1 MTLSYSGLTNYGKVT
16 LPCVESWNMNTN
28 ITRDPPRSIMTRR
41 IDKVGDTSAF
51 AATLAASDDRFCEAI
66 NYYARGVNPMV
77 SVSYGEGQSQ
87 MNTSANGAAFLPYR
101 VVRDGAFRPP
111 IWRQE
116 DLLPLSRLPRNWTTV
131 DARPFEVDYTKRLFD
146 CGTAET
152 TDQVKT
158 NLLKID
164 CETRKTIA
172 AYPELT
178 APVPRYMLKDPLAP
192 GTESNRSAQYEIIT
206 ERPPIVLAETRPNAR
221 GETNFT
227 AINEIPIPIADKRLD
242 RNNPLTHGMTNY
254 MGINET
260 PISIHDVRLARNHP
274 MAKAQTNYAGINETP
289 ISIHDVRLA
298 RNHPMAKAQ
307 TNYAAIKETPNVMN
321 NIRLDNNHPTT
332 SRDTNPSG
340 SIFNASI
347 SQSTFDR
354 LPTRTALGQY
364 ESRPQLA
371 VLTNVAPELKLVK
384 VR

>member
-41 IDKVGDTSAF
+41 KIDKVGDTSAF

-274 MAKAQTNYAGINETP
+274 MAKAQTNYA
-289 ISIHDVRLA
+289 
-298 RNHPMAKAQ
+298 
-307 TNYAAIKETPNVMN
+307 AIKETPNVMN